1 MSGTRFIILL
11 LGIGVALGIVFYT
24 LPPLFFF
31 PLEPA
36 SRRVVVVEVP
46 KGSSTSEIASLLV
59 RAGVIRSAFGFRAL
73 VAVRGSGGRLQAG
86 EYELSPS
93 LTPWEIIRRLER
105 GQVVRRSFT
114 APEGATAA
122 DVARRLARL
131 GYGREED
138 FLRAFSDLSL
148 LNELLPASGHP
159 GARAVRVAL
168 EGYLYPDTYQ
178 FVGHPRPEEF
188 AAMMLRRL
196 RDVWRRELEGPARA
210 RRLDLHRLLT
220 LASVV
225 EREARVDAE
234 RPVIAAVFWN
244 RLDRGMRL
252 DADPTVRYALG
263 RFTGELLYRDL
274 TVDSPYNTYLHAG
287 LPPGPIA
294 SPGLASLR
302 AVLAPADVPYLYFVA
317 QPDGRH
323 RFAVTLAEHN
333 RNVARAAAAWR
344 AAAGSSAR

>member
-1 MSGTRFIILL
+1 MSGTRFIVLL
-11 LGIGVALGIVFYT
+11 LGVGVIFGVLFYT
-24 LPPLFFF
+24 VPPLFFF

-36 SRRVVVVEVP
+36 SQRVVTVEIP
-46 KGSSTSEIASLLV
+46 RGSSTARIADLLAK
-59 RAGVIRSAFGFRAL
+59 AGLIRSPFAFRAL
-73 VAVRGSGGRLQAG
+73 VAIRGSAGRLQAG

-93 LTPWEIIRRLER
+93 LTPWQIIMRLER
-105 GQVVRRSFT
+105 GEVIRRSFT
-114 APEGATAA
+114 VPEGATAA

-131 GYGREED
+131 GYGAEED
-138 FLRAFSDLSL
+138 FLRAFSDATL
-148 LNELLPASGHP
+148 LDEIIPASGHP
-159 GARAVRVAL
+159 GAGAVRVAL
-168 EGYLYPDTYQ
+168 EGYLYPDTYR
-178 FVGHPRPEEF
+178 FVGRPRPEDF

-196 RDVWRRELEGPARA
+196 RDVWREELEGPARA
-210 RRLDLHRLLT
+210 RGLDLHRLLT

-225 EREARVDAE
+225 EREARADAE

-244 RLDRGMRL
+244 RLKEGMRL

-274 TVDSPYNTYLHAG
+274 EVASPYNTYRYAG

-302 AVLAPADVPYLYFVA
+302 AVLDPARVPYLYFVA

-323 RFAVTLAEHN
+323 RFAVTLTEHN
-333 RNVARAAAAWR
+333 RNVAAAAAAWR
-344 AAAGSSAR
+344 AAAAGSP